1 MRNVLIFGI
10 SALLLGCPESP
21 VDRPEI
27 SDDCALEYAVAV
39 IDVAG
44 SEDAACDAA
53 FDAAHLA
60 DEGADEQW
68 YEYHTQAWNNIT
80 DGMKE
85 HCGEGLDVRAEFLYN
100 EQIIRFRCIVGKSS
114 PDPDVC
120 SGYDPDACSD

>member
-10 SALLLGCPESP
+10 SALLFGCPESP

-68 YEYHTQAWNNIT
+68 YEYHTDAWNNIT

-85 HCGEGLDVRAEFLYN
+85 QCGEELDVRAEFLYN
-100 EQIIRFRCIVGKSS
+100 DQIVRFRCIAECDGH
-114 PDPDVC
+114 
-120 SGYDPDACSD
+120 DPDAC